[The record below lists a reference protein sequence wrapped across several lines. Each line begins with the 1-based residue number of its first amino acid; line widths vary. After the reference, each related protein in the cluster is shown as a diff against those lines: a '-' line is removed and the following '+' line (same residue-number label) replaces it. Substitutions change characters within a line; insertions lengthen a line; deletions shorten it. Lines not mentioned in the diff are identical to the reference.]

1 MLQKPF
7 LLLPEAL
14 MCSTLLFHF
23 PLHVS
28 QKEGDGEDEVEEGS
42 MKPSG
47 LSV

>member
-7 LLLPEAL
+7 LSLPEAL

-23 PLHVS
+23 PLCVS
-28 QKEGDGEDEVEEGS
+28 QKADGEDEGEEGS

-47 LSV
+47 LSL